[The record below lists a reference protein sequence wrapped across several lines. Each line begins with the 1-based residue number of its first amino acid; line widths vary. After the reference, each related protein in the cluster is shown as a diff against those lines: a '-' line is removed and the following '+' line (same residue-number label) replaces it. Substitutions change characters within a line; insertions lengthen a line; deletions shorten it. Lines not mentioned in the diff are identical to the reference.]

1 MTDYLNEFTPDWP
14 HGHVLVTSDGIA
26 RPFVVKVTDG
36 PGEFPIWG
44 HVVGN
49 EGPWTYLADGSSGS
63 RQSRLRNAAPPKR
76 EPREI
81 WVNVYKSGYGYVHTS
96 RAAADK
102 QVFGHD
108 VRNTR
113 IKCVHF
119 REVIEEAEPET
130 EEGLPKRFDIEEAKA
145 ALITCADVYHAL
157 DWSSTPQGGEF
168 WEGYFNNDLSPEDTA
183 RAREALERWI
193 TIAERRAAK

>member
-14 HGHVLVTSDGIA
+14 HGHVIVFPDGTTK
-26 RPFVVKVTDG
+26 PFVVKVWDW

-44 HVVGN
+44 HMVGY
-49 EGPWTYLADGSSGS
+49 GIPWRCRADGSGSGNAVVH
-63 RQSRLRNAAPPKR
+63 RLRNAAPPKR

-96 RAAADK
+96 RAAADE

-113 IKCVHF
+113 IKCIHF
-119 REVIEEAEPET
+119 REVIEENKD
-130 EEGLPKRFDIEEAKA
+130 GVK
-145 ALITCADVYHAL
+145 
-157 DWSSTPQGGEF
+157 
-168 WEGYFNNDLSPEDTA
+168 
-183 RAREALERWI
+183 
-193 TIAERRAAK
+193 